1 MVNDHNDADDNIL
14 MTGNIHIIMMNEWCT
29 VYWMNDHYKV

>member
-14 MTGNIHIIMMNEWCT
+14 MTGNIHIIMMNEWIMHC
-29 VYWMNDHYKV
+29 VLNEWSL